1 MAAARIS
8 LLIVLFA
15 LSFSF
20 SLGYNLIPL
29 QYLCVADKT
38 SQVFVLGG
46 ACKDPNRA
54 TANYFYFDGLDYPG
68 NTSNELGS
76 AVLNLVNVKINT
88 QELNINGISIARI
101 DYAVWP

>member
-15 LSFSF
+15 LSFSL
-20 SLGYNLIPL
+20 SLGYNPSPL
-29 QYLCVADKT
+29 RYVCVADKT

-46 ACKDPNRA
+46 ACKDSNRV
-54 TANYFYFDGLDYPG
+54 TANNFYFDGLDYPG
-68 NTSNELGS
+68 NTSNES
-76 AVLNLVNVKINT
+76 AVANLVNVENIP
-88 QELNINGISIARI
+88 ELNTNGISIARI